1 MLITLCFMA
10 LLVKIV
16 DINRQNYSSVTENQS
31 TRTLIVGTK
40 RGDIYDR
47 NFVSLTGS
55 KSRFVAA
62 VTPVVAVMEQL
73 KDCFKPEELQEKIN
87 NGYPFL
93 CTVGEEINNDYIR
106 TFTVPERYTED
117 SLAVHILGYL
127 GSENEG
133 VSGIEKAYNQYLT
146 ENSGKL
152 TVSFKV
158 DAVGRV
164 LAGLPKKITDDNF
177 TSKAGV
183 VLTLDSRI
191 QNITEN
197 ALEKSNI
204 ESGAA
209 LVMEIGTG
217 ELLAVASV
225 PDFDPNNIADA
236 LGKENSPLVNKAF
249 SAYSVG
255 SVFKS
260 IVAASALEEGI
271 SSDFCYEC
279 TGEITVGDTTF
290 RCYNGKAHGET
301 DMTSALENSCN
312 TYFVSLISDMDSGR
326 LLSLCRKLGF
336 GKSDNLA
343 AGMETATGTLPSKDN
358 LKLKGNLANFS
369 FGQGELSATP
379 LQLLKAYHALATGE
393 IVTPSLV
400 KGFTNSKGLMT
411 KTGNTVS
418 EKILSDFTV
427 KELRRMLKSV
437 VNDGGADK
445 AKSDLVSLSG
455 KTGTAQSG
463 IYKDG
468 KEICR
473 TWFAGFFPS
482 DNPTYVVVV
491 MSEDG
496 TGGNTDCAPV
506 FKDICEG
513 IVTDTD

>member
-1 MLITLCFMA
+1 MLIILCFMA

-31 TRTLIVGTK
+31 TRTLVVGEK
-40 RGDIYDR
+40 RGHIYDR
-47 NFVSLTGS
+47 NFALLTDS
-55 KSRFVAA
+55 SSRLVAA
-62 VTPVVAVMEQL
+62 VTPVIAVTEKL
-73 KDCFKPEELQEKIN
+73 KEYFSPEELQDKIN
-87 NGYPFL
+87 KGYPFL

-133 VSGIEKAYNQYLT
+133 ISGIEKAYNQYLT

-177 TSKAGV
+177 SSKAGV

-191 QNITEN
+191 QKITED
-197 ALEKSNI
+197 ALSDSNI
-204 ESGAA
+204 ESGTA

-217 ELLAVASV
+217 ELLSVASV
-225 PDFDPNNIADA
+225 PDFNPDDIASA
-236 LGKENSPLVNKAF
+236 LKEENSPLINKAF
-249 SAYSVG
+249 CAYSVG

-271 SSDFCYEC
+271 SPDLQYEC
-279 TGEITVGDTTF
+279 TGEITVGDTSF
-290 RCYNGKAHGET
+290 RCYNGKAHGKT
-301 DMTSALENSCN
+301 DMSSALENSCN
-312 TYFVSLISDMDSGR
+312 TYFVNLIMNMDSNR

-336 GKSDNLA
+336 GRSDTLA
-343 AGMETATGTLPSKDN
+343 AGMDTATGLLPSEDN

-369 FGQGELSATP
+369 FGQGKLSATP
-379 LQLLKAYHALATGE
+379 LQLLKAYHALATGD
-393 IVTPSLV
+393 IVSPLLV
-400 KGFTNSKGLMT
+400 KGFTDSKGLMT
-411 KTGNTVS
+411 KTGSISS
-418 EKILSDFTV
+418 EKILSDSTV
-427 KELRRMLKSV
+427 KEIRRMLRGV
-437 VNDGGADK
+437 VNEGGADK
-445 AKSDLVSLSG
+445 AKSDIVSLSG

-463 IYKDG
+463 IYENG
-468 KEICR
+468 REICR

-482 DNPTYVVVV
+482 DNPGYVVIV
-491 MSEDG
+491 MCEDG

-506 FKDICEG
+506 FKAICEG
-513 IVTDTD
+513 IVTVR